1 MLCVT
6 ARLLQLHLGTV
17 LWRALKL
24 NIRGSPCVTA
34 HLQQLQGG
42 TVLCV
47 NACLLQFKHG
57 TVLWMCTEVEY

>member
-1 MLCVT
+1 M
-6 ARLLQLHLGTV
+6 
-17 LWRALKL
+17 
-24 NIRGSPCVTA
+24 TA